1 MKSLGEGQ
9 LTASVQVN
17 APQKVR
23 TGAQLKRFTWT
34 DSGQLMMALNFV
46 SFCLTSHHMQD
57 QQQPPLQQ
65 QLQLHLV
72 KFISVDQVTTS
83 VAPSHLPSGALRGQH
98 HHDARKWREFF
109 AQLEAFQRQC
119 STAGGRLVGALSD
132 IRAADLL
139 GLPTRR
145 QLYGQHRALSRA
157 LMDSQLHNLR
167 KNGANQ
173 LLRLQAAASA
183 INAAPAPATAAATPT
198 AAAAATDAAAD
209 YHLDAAHKLRKVTL
223 LYSEVDRAAQRLE
236 QLTEQRRER
245 LRQLTRQRALE
256 DEINEVS
263 WHID

>member
-1 MKSLGEGQ
+1 M
-9 LTASVQVN
+9 
-17 APQKVR
+17 
-23 TGAQLKRFTWT
+23 
-34 DSGQLMMALNFV
+34 
-46 SFCLTSHHMQD
+46 
-57 QQQPPLQQ
+57 
-65 QLQLHLV
+65 
-72 KFISVDQVTTS
+72 DQVTTS

-119 STAGGRLVGALSD
+119 SAAGGRLVGALSD

-167 KNGANQ
+167 KHGATQ
-173 LLRLQAAASA
+173 LVRLQAAASA
-183 INAAPAPATAAATPT
+183 INAPPATVAPAPAAALDPSA
-198 AAAAATDAAAD
+198 
-209 YHLDAAHKLRKVTL
+209 YHLDADHKLRKVTL

-263 WHID
+263 VFCALFITFPIYREFMPR